1 MKETCGT
8 PYYIAPEV
16 LKGKYNEKCDLWS
29 IGIIMYIMLCGY
41 PPFNGDN
48 DVEIC
53 KSVESDKLTFPANDW
68 AWISSGAKDLIR

>member
-1 MKETCGT
+1 M
-8 PYYIAPEV
+8 
-16 LKGKYNEKCDLWS
+16 WS
-29 IGIIMYIMLCGY
+29 IGVIMYIMLCGY